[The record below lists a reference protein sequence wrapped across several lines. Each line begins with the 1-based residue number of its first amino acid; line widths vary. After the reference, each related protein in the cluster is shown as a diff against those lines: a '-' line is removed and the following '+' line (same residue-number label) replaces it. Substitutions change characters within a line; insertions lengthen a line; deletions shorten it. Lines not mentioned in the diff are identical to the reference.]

1 MRALNQLCQT
11 ILMFGSRAFFMNKQA
26 KVNRGFFTAILSA
39 FSDLDASTGKQIE
52 IRNKESQLLPLLYFT
67 CFMLLLSQLIQV
79 TSRVQQAP
87 YLSVIT
93 AVIVSYLFFL
103 PIFMYIISFM
113 LHLVLKMFGAL
124 SSSFQ
129 TRLGVFWSLSISAL
143 IILFVSIAKI
153 FSNGTTELVIVIFS
167 ELVVVYIFSRIMGFV
182 SKFRDRNLFTLVI
195 MSFYLMPVIL
205 INFS

>member
-1 MRALNQLCQT
+1 
-11 ILMFGSRAFFMNKQA
+11 MFGSRAFFMNKKA
-26 KVNRGFFTAILSA
+26 KINRGFFTAILSA
-39 FSDLDASTGKQIE
+39 ISDLDASTCEQIE

-79 TSRVQQAP
+79 TSQVQEAP

-103 PIFMYIISFM
+103 PIFIYIISFI
-113 LHLVLKMFGAL
+113 LHLVLKMFGAI

-129 TRLGVFWSLSISAL
+129 TRLGVFWSLAISAL

-153 FSNGTTELVIVIFS
+153 FTNGTTELVIVIFS
-167 ELVVVYIFSRIMGFV
+167 ELVVVYIFSRILGFV

-195 MSFYLMPVIL
+195 ISFYLMPVIL

>member
-1 MRALNQLCQT
+1 
-11 ILMFGSRAFFMNKQA
+11 MNKQA
-26 KVNRGFFTAILSA
+26 KINRGFFTAILSA
-39 FSDLDASTGKQIE
+39 FSDLDASTCAQIE

-79 TSRVQQAP
+79 TSQVQEAP

-103 PIFMYIISFM
+103 PIFIYIISFI
-113 LHLVLKMFGAL
+113 LHLVLKMFGAI

-129 TRLGVFWSLSISAL
+129 TRLGVLWSLAISAL

-153 FSNGTTELVIVIFS
+153 FTNGTTEFVIVIFS
-167 ELVVVYIFSRIMGFV
+167 ELVVVYIFSRILGFV

-195 MSFYLMPVIL
+195 ISFYLMPVIL